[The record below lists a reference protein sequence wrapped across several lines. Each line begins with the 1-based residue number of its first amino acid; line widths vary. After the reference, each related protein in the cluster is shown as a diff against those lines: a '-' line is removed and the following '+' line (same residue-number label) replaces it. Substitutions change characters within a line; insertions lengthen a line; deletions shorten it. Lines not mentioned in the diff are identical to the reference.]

1 MLRHQGAVSRG
12 LLPMHRHSVL
22 WAYMPQWSHIVGQ
35 MQFDL
40 FHAYTVD
47 EHTVR
52 VMLKLESFAKE
63 ETRSR
68 HPLCVELWPRLT
80 HPELILIAALFHDI
94 AKGRGGDHSILGAQ
108 DVLKFAELHGLNSRE
123 TQLVAWLV
131 RHHLLMSVTAQR
143 RDIQDPEV
151 IKQFAEEVQ
160 TENRLRYLVCLT
172 VADICATN
180 ETLWNSWKQSLL
192 RELYF
197 ATEKQLRRG
206 MQSTPDMR
214 ERVRHHQLQALA
226 LLRMDNI
233 NEEALHQIW
242 NRCRANYFVR
252 HTPTQLAWHA
262 RNLLRHDLNKPM
274 ILLSSQATRGGT
286 EILSG
291 ARIVLTCSPRCVA
304 NLTVATSASTTR
316 RSSPPATVWRW
327 IPLSSLSPTA
337 APFPPTATRRSAR
350 GWSRPSLSAAGS
362 LRPRVVRRQSYAI
375 FRGHR
380 GEFPADP
387 YRPKIV
393 SGADS
398 ARPARAARP
407 RRAGVRRPRDI
418 ASRGANYDNW

>member
-1 MLRHQGAVSRG
+1 
-12 LLPMHRHSVL
+12 MHRHSVL

-123 TQLVAWLV
+123 TQLVARLV

-252 HTPTQLAWHA
+252 HTPTQLARHA
-262 RNLLRHDLNKPM
+262 RNLLSHDLNKPM

-291 ARIVLTCSPRCVA
+291 ARIALTCSPRCVA

-337 APFPPTATRRSAR
+337 APSADR
-350 GWSRPSLSAAGS
+350 HEAIRQGWSRPSLSAAGS

-375 FRGHR
+375 F
-380 GEFPADP
+380 PWT
-387 YRPKIV
+387 
-393 SGADS
+393 
-398 ARPARAARP
+398 P
-407 RRAGVRRPRDI
+407 R
-418 ASRGANYDNW
+418 